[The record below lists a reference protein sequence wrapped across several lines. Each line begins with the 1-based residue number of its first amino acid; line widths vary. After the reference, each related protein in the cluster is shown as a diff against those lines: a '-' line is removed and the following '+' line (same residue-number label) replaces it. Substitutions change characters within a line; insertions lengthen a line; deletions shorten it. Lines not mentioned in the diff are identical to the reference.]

1 MESSSTS
8 AQVSGTGISHFHE
21 LKTIK
26 DVASSSASSIKNLAP
41 NSNQVAEMGATYD
54 TGSGVGMNKVNTGQ
68 AAQFNFS
75 VETVTDGKV
84 FERNAAIPP
93 FTSGSDNIT
102 SF

>member
-1 MESSSTS
+1 MESSSAS
-8 AQVSGTGISHFHE
+8 ASGIGGSQGISHFHE

-26 DVASSSASSIKNLAP
+26 DVASQSASSIKNLAP

-75 VETVTDGKV
+75 VETGKGGLVDEV
-84 FERNAAIPP
+84 F
-93 FTSGSDNIT
+93 
-102 SF
+102 

>member
-1 MESSSTS
+1 MESSSAS
-8 AQVSGTGISHFHE
+8 ASGIGGSQGISHFHE

-75 VETVTDGKV
+75 VETGKGGLVDEV
-84 FERNAAIPP
+84 F
-93 FTSGSDNIT
+93 
-102 SF
+102 

>member
-26 DVASSSASSIKNLAP
+26 DVASSSSSSIKNLAP
-41 NSNQVAEMGATYD
+41 NSNQVAEMGVSSD

-75 VETVTDGKV
+75 VETGKGGLVDEV
-84 FERNAAIPP
+84 F
-93 FTSGSDNIT
+93 
-102 SF
+102 

>member
-8 AQVSGTGISHFHE
+8 GQVSGSGGGIGQASHFHE

-75 VETVTDGKV
+75 VETGKGGLVDEV
-84 FERNAAIPP
+84 F
-93 FTSGSDNIT
+93 
-102 SF
+102 

>member
-8 AQVSGTGISHFHE
+8 AQVSGGGGGGQASHFHE

-26 DVASSSASSIKNLAP
+26 DVASTSSSSIKNLAP
-41 NSNQVAEMGATYD
+41 NSNQVAEMGVQAD

-75 VETVTDGKV
+75 VATGKGGLVDEV
-84 FERNAAIPP
+84 F
-93 FTSGSDNIT
+93 
-102 SF
+102 